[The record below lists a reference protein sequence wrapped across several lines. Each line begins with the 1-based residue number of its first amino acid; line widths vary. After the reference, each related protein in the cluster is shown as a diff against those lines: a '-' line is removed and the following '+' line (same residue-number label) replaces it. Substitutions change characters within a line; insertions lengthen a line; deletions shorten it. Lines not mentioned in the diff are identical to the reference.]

1 MGQGKDQEMD
11 RADRDY
17 RDFLFRLAME
27 LDEELLKVEEGET
40 ITFPVSFVKEIVN
53 DLRKVAVK

>member
-1 MGQGKDQEMD
+1 MD

-27 LDEELLKVEEGET
+27 LDEKLLETEGET

>member
-1 MGQGKDQEMD
+1 MD